1 MNLLQGKRALV
12 VYSSA
17 DVQSLVAAAIAYEAN
32 RAGVTLIDIKALSA
46 SNITVA
52 IAAASTGQHYVF
64 ALTDTTAAGDDSELS
79 MTQLATLY
87 GKLIPESISDEI
99 YSQGAAADGSTEST
113 IKFGSQF
120 SAVNDAYNGMTI
132 KVGTQYRRITDYVGS
147 TKVATIAGTW
157 DDIPLEAEA
166 FIIYGVTS
174 DYLFDDRMNGSVGK
188 EYSYYMWEKIRAGIN
203 APPVVTM
210 LGGWKK
216 WVDFGVMQADKRLQA
231 VKETGA
237 TITAGN
243 RTRNDYFNGMLI
255 YVING
260 TGIGY
265 SGVITD
271 FVGSSLTLTL
281 DPTVTLDNTS
291 EYRITENERDVFADI
306 RLRHAIMTYLADLT
320 VGSTMRNW
328 GLLLNKDGAIDNGS
342 LDAKFDREY
351 FWSLIESVGKPI
363 FDYVLL

>member
-17 DVQSLVAAAIAYEAN
+17 DVQSLIAAAIAYEAN
-32 RAGVTLIDIKALSA
+32 RAGVTLIDIKALTA

-52 IAAASTGQHYVF
+52 IEAASTGQHYVF

-79 MTQLATLY
+79 MTQVATLY
-87 GKLIPESISDEI
+87 GKLIEDSLPTPVEED
-99 YSQGAAADGSTEST
+99 AAQDGSTEST
-113 IKFGSQF
+113 IKLATTA
-120 SAVNDAYNGMTI
+120 SATNDYYNGMTVL
-132 KVGTQYRRITDYVGS
+132 VGTQYRRITDYVGS

-157 DDIPLEAEA
+157 DDIPLEAEDYT
-166 FIIYGVTS
+166 IYPVTS

-243 RTRNDYFNGMLI
+243 RIRNDYFNGMLI

-265 SGVITD
+265 TGVITD